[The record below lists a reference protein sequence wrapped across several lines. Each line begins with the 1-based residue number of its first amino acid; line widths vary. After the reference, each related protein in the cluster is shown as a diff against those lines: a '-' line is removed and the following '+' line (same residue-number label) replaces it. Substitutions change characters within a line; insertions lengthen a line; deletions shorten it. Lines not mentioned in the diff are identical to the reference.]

1 MALKFLRVPLE
12 PAEAQEL
19 FPSGKGS
26 SSLPQPLHRHWAR
39 GAAQNPLTPPCAPSP
54 LFGSDVAQVFSVV
67 SSVEQYTAAGGTAK
81 GSVSAQI
88 EQLRELLKRLKE
100 QA

>member
-1 MALKFLRVPLE
+1 
-12 PAEAQEL
+12 
-19 FPSGKGS
+19 
-26 SSLPQPLHRHWAR
+26 
-39 GAAQNPLTPPCAPSP
+39 P
-54 LFGSDVAQVFSVV
+54 LFGSDVAQVFSAG

-81 GSVSAQI
+81 SSVSAQI

>member
-1 MALKFLRVPLE
+1 MLCPHSLSPLGAWSTPE
-12 PAEAQEL
+12 P
-19 FPSGKGS
+19 PDS
-26 SSLPQPLHRHWAR
+26 PPRAR
-39 GAAQNPLTPPCAPSP
+39 SP

-81 GSVSAQI
+81 SSVSAQI